1 MPFDQL
7 NETVRSSV
15 KHYSLYLTVL
25 RALTNYEPFFSG
37 GSGIVA
43 LLTPPGHTSKDYL
56 AASGAY
62 LYDEADKREREQL
75 GILCVGADEKSH
87 KIEYNYNS
95 DLSGKTRAILI
106 SEVGDL
112 PPLVVVSVDAIIPI
126 GPITP
131 EDLRQA
137 CWIAIGVRVT
147 LKQAER
153 LLNFPLE
160 VMFSALRRNRSAADA
175 LKRLQSSL
183 VGRSKTNDPDPSSS
197 EQLLL
202 ENLHGYGA
210 AKTWGLQLATDLNLW
225 QQGQLG
231 WSEID
236 RGLLLSGPP
245 GVGKTIFA
253 RALANTCG
261 VNFVATSVAQ
271 WQSEGH
277 LGDTLKAMRKEFAKA
292 SVDAPSILFIDEL
305 DSIGDRATFPTEHA
319 NYSIQ
324 VVNALLECLD
334 GTVVRDGVVVVGA
347 TNHPDKIDPAVRR
360 PGRLDRHVVIDLP
373 NQEDR
378 LAIVRQQL
386 GPDGSIDLGDLGPRT
401 EAMAGADLVQLVR
414 GAKRQARREGRSV
427 ILTDLTSQLPPMIPV
442 TGPFRRAAAVHE
454 AGHAL
459 VGIRLEYGKFR
470 GAFVKR
476 QLNPRFQEQQAG
488 AAGFELPVISLRNE
502 QRFRD
507 QICVLLAGIA
517 AEKLILGSHSD
528 GAEADL
534 AEATK
539 LALEM
544 ETQNGMGTKLL
555 RLGKRGGWG
564 GLGWQRYPWLV
575 ESVNDIL
582 VKELSRGEEILER
595 ERALLLVVA
604 DEVDREGQIA
614 PERFAELE
622 AGRVGAGRLDQPL
635 EKASL
640 RERSGNRKKESQTPA
655 SMKEVRSWRSG

>member
-43 LLTPPGHTSKDYL
+43 LLTPPGHTAKDYL
-56 AASGAY
+56 AAAGAY
-62 LYDEADKREREQL
+62 LYDEADKREREQF

-95 DLSGKTRAILI
+95 DLIGKTRAILI

-137 CWIAIGVRVT
+137 CGIAIGVRVT
-147 LKQAER
+147 LKHAAR
-153 LLNFPLE
+153 LLTFPPE

-183 VGRSKTNDPDPSSS
+183 IGRSRKDDASPS
-197 EQLLL
+197 EQLFL
-202 ENLHGYGA
+202 ENLHGYGS
-210 AKTWGLQLATDLNLW
+210 AKTWGLQLATDLSLW
-225 QQGQLG
+225 LQGKLS

-277 LGDTLKAMRKEFAKA
+277 LGDTLKAMRKDFAKA

-305 DSIGDRATFPTEHA
+305 DSIGDRATFPSDHA
-319 NYSIQ
+319 NYSSQ

-334 GTVVRDGVVVVGA
+334 GTTARDGVVVVGA
-347 TNHPDKIDPAVRR
+347 TNHPAKIDPAVRR
-360 PGRLDRHVVIDLP
+360 PGRLDRHVIIDLP
-373 NQEDR
+373 NEEER
-378 LAIVRQQL
+378 LAIVRQHL
-386 GPDGSIDLGDLGPRT
+386 GSDALLHLGDLGPRT
-401 EAMAGADLVQLVR
+401 ESMAGADLAQLVR
-414 GAKRQARREGRSV
+414 DAKRQARREGRSV
-427 ILTDLTSQLPPMIPV
+427 ILTDLTSQLPPMIPI
-442 TGPFRRAAAVHE
+442 TGPFRRAASIHE

-459 VGIRLEYGKFR
+459 VGIRLEYGKFL
-470 GAFVKR
+470 GAFVHH
-476 QLNPRFQEQQAG
+476 QLNPRFKEQQAG
-488 AAGFELPVISLRNE
+488 AAGFELPVIWLRNE
-502 QRFRD
+502 QQYRD

-555 RLGKRGGWG
+555 RLGKRGGWD
-564 GLGWQRYPWLV
+564 GLGWQQYPWLV

-582 VKELSRGEEILER
+582 VKELSRGQEILER
-595 ERALLLVVA
+595 ERPLLLA
-604 DEVDREGQIA
+604 AAEEVDKEGHIS

-622 AGRVGAGRLDQPL
+622 AGRTEEGRINGPV
-635 EKASL
+635 KKTSR
-640 RERSGNRKKESQTPA
+640 RERSGSKEMKSQTLV
-655 SMKEVRSWRSG
+655 SVKEARS